1 LEKSEKAKSSRMAR
15 TLDLVLTGCG
25 AAAVHWIGHL
35 MVLRAAESVEIGS
48 VYAASSGA
56 LVGAV
61 ALCDVDPAVC
71 LAALRGMRGKR
82 WLACAMR
89 EAMHALLPPDAHALC
104 SGRLHV
110 RTTRAGV
117 PPRSVCTSQYASRAE
132 LLDVLYATTIIPFV
146 TAPALGHALADGFTH
161 ADGVVAPTPARRAGV
176 ELLSLP
182 VLASLASTELPT
194 PEEIDV
200 AVVRGVHA
208 MCAMLKIDL
217 PQIDL
222 GLSIKRA

>member
-1 LEKSEKAKSSRMAR
+1 MPRI
-15 TLDLVLTGCG
+15 DLVLTGCG

-35 MVLRAAESVEIGS
+35 MVLRAAEHVELGH

-56 LVGAV
+56 LVGAA
-61 ALCDVDPAVC
+61 ALCELDPAAC
-71 LAALRGMRGKR
+71 LAALRGMHGKR

-89 EAMHALLPPDAHALC
+89 EAMHALLPPNAHVLC

-117 PPRSVCTSQYASRAE
+117 PPRSVCTSTYASRAE

-146 TAPALGHALADGFTH
+146 TAPVVGHALADGFTH
-161 ADGVVAPTPARRAGV
+161 ADGVIAPTPERRRGV
-176 ELLSLP
+176 ELITLP
-182 VLASLASTELPT
+182 VAFGLASAALPSA
-194 PEEIDV
+194 EEIDV

-208 MCAMLKIDL
+208 MCAILKIDALKIDL
-217 PQIDL
+217 EVVINRP
-222 GLSIKRA
+222 G

>member
-1 LEKSEKAKSSRMAR
+1 MRAR
-15 TLDLVLTGCG
+15 KLDLVLTGCG
-25 AAAVHWIGHL
+25 AAAVNWIGHL
-35 MVLRAAESVEIGS
+35 MVLRAAESVEIGN

-61 ALCDVDPAVC
+61 ALCDVDPAAC
-71 LAALRGMRGKR
+71 LGALRGMRGKP

-89 EAMHALLPPDAHALC
+89 EAMHALLPQDAHTLC

-117 PPRSVCTSQYASRAE
+117 PPRSVCTSTYASRAE

-146 TAPALGHALADGFTH
+146 TAPVLGHALADGFTH
-161 ADGVVAPTPARRAGV
+161 ADGVVAPTPARRAGF
-176 ELLSLP
+176 ELVALP
-182 VLASLASTELPT
+182 VSVSLASTALPT

-208 MCAMLKIDL
+208 MCAILKIDA

-222 GLSIKRA
+222 VPWIKGA